1 MKKLNIKEI
10 LADNLRQIEKELKY
24 YSETQNQEMFFEVF
38 NDKLEIEKKL
48 NKQ

>member
-10 LADNLRQIEKELKY
+10 LKDNLRQIEKELKY
-24 YSETQNQEMFFEVF
+24 YAETQNQEMFFEVF
-38 NDKLEIEKKL
+38 NDKLAIQKRL